1 MEHENPLLRDIASAV
16 GIKATPEGE
25 KKAQVVAEVY
35 AGEMV
40 NNALNN
46 QGDAFEKAVQ
56 RRKQAV
62 FDRGGSR

>member
-1 MEHENPLLRDIASAV
+1 MDYPNPILRDIAAAV
-16 GIKATPEGE
+16 DLKASPEGA
-25 KKAQVVAEVY
+25 KKAQAVAETY
-35 AGEMV
+35 ANVAV